1 MESDFP
7 GTNAGKNRFR
17 GEFIRLHGARILPD
31 RGERMG
37 IGAGDH
43 RFAVLLGPA

>member
-17 GEFIRLHGARILPD
+17 GEFVGLHGACILAYG
-31 RGERMG
+31 RKRMG
-37 IGAGDH
+37 IGTGDH